1 MNCQLLALIC
11 CLITVFSVDAV
22 EPTAMNGWF
31 GSMPCEQAVAHVCSQ
46 VDNAIISDN
55 VGEAAYRFQSL
66 KKQKKT
72 YGILSALDMS
82 LALQQVCG
90 FAKGDRPLSVAH
102 ICQIAPVVVQVAPH
116 VRNAIR
122 SHSQQRKLGKY
133 LDGRGISQLDLKE
146 MPNPK
151 KDMVGYNQWLEL
163 KGHRPLQSLPDN
175 SQVKQLRACERFKF
189 AGLSLA
195 GIASTAAVNQH
206 FQGRELNMFQRC
218 VLYATPTVVGSG
230 LVKGIAQDLFRHKAA
245 KTEIW
250 NDD

>member
-1 MNCQLLALIC
+1 MNFQLALIC
-11 CLITVFSVDAV
+11 CLITAFSVDAV

-31 GSMPCEQAVAHVCSQ
+31 GSMPCEKAVAHVCSK
-46 VDNAIISDN
+46 VDNAIKTDK

-82 LALQQVCG
+82 LALQQVCS
-90 FAKGDRPLSVAH
+90 FAQGDRPLSVAH
-102 ICQIAPVVVQVAPH
+102 VCKIAPYLAQMAPH
-116 VRNAIR
+116 VRNTIR
-122 SHSQQRKLGKY
+122 SHNQQRELEKY
-133 LDGRGISQLDLKE
+133 LDDRGISQLDLKE

-151 KDMVGYNQWLEL
+151 KDMTGYNQWLEA
-163 KGHRPLQSLPDN
+163 KGHRPLQSLPDT
-175 SQVKQLRACERFKF
+175 SQKKQLRRCERFKL

-206 FQGRELNMFQRC
+206 FQGRELNLFQKC
-218 VLYATPTVVGSG
+218 LLYATPTVVGSG
-230 LVKGIAQDLFRHKAA
+230 LVKGIAKDLFRNKAA
-245 KTEIW
+245 KSEIW